1 MFVTGLTEYFFRKKF
16 CDSQA
21 SKMKKKWVYKNCVTE
36 NFFSIFIFFSET
48 LNGHVRQK
56 NEVYKNDC
64 DWALL
69 GPFSVKSFVTLNGHN
84 QQKNEVYKKKL
95 LKTPIFSNFCDENV
109 KKCEKIAQ
117 NVNFFI
123 FVQIKKKIYKKMIKK

>member
-1 MFVTGLTEYFFRKKF
+1 MKKKTRCTKMVVTDLTEHFFCKKF

-56 NEVYKNDC
+56 NEVYKND
-64 DWALL
+64 WE
-69 GPFSVKSFVTLNGHN
+69 HN
-84 QQKNEVYKKKL
+84 WVFTNFKKH
-95 LKTPIFSNFCDENV
+95 LKPYFG
-109 KKCEKIAQ
+109 
-117 NVNFFI
+117 
-123 FVQIKKKIYKKMIKK
+123 FVQKISLFLIKI

>member
-1 MFVTGLTEYFFRKKF
+1 MFVTGLTEHFFRKKF

-36 NFFSIFIFFSET
+36 NFFSIFIFFSVT

-69 GPFSVKSFVTLNGHN
+69 SLFFIFFSVTLNGL
-84 QQKNEVYKKKL
+84 VYKKNGVYK
-95 LKTPIFSNFCDENV
+95 NFCHFWFFTIFLKNPG
-109 KKCEKIAQ
+109 KKDYKKAPFSHKFW
-117 NVNFFI
+117 NYFI
-123 FVQIKKKIYKKMIKK
+123 FDLLHLP